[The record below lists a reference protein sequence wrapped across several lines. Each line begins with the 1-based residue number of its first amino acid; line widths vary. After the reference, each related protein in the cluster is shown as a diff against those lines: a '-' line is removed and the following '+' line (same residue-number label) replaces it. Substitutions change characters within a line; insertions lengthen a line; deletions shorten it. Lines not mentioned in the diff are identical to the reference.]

1 LRVFVEAS
9 VDSKSEGDGEK
20 TAERDRSK
28 LTDDDAGQN
37 REHGKGGGM
46 THLVEMRHS
55 RPQRLWSGVPRQMC
69 ERAEDAPVQNGGA
82 HSQHASSRRGNR
94 HDACHSK
101 RCGKSAGSAAKSP
114 ARLYHNRERVDTLSL
129 LRGIAFARLNF
140 TGVANMPW
148 SPCRFRYYPLV
159 LVLLAAP
166 AVWSVRADEPAPA
179 ATNAEDVFALFDGKT
194 TDGWK
199 VTNFAGA
206 GEIKVTGGELIF
218 EKGET
223 LTGLTW
229 KDAAKL
235 PKDNYEI
242 TLLAKKIKGDDFFCG
257 LTFPVRD
264 SYASFIVGGWAGTVV
279 GVSSING
286 LDASE
291 NETTIYR
298 KFDHDKW
305 YRIRV
310 RVANDKLECWIDDEQ
325 TVEVDLKDKKIST
338 RIESDA
344 SCPLGLSTFQVTA
357 AFKDVKLTR
366 LKRAK

>member
-1 LRVFVEAS
+1 
-9 VDSKSEGDGEK
+9 
-20 TAERDRSK
+20 
-28 LTDDDAGQN
+28 
-37 REHGKGGGM
+37 
-46 THLVEMRHS
+46 
-55 RPQRLWSGVPRQMC
+55 
-69 ERAEDAPVQNGGA
+69 
-82 HSQHASSRRGNR
+82 
-94 HDACHSK
+94 
-101 RCGKSAGSAAKSP
+101 
-114 ARLYHNRERVDTLSL
+114 
-129 LRGIAFARLNF
+129 
-140 TGVANMPW
+140 MPW
-148 SPCRFRYYPLV
+148 SPGCFRRLSLV

-166 AVWSVRADEPAPA
+166 AVGSARADEPAPA
-179 ATNAEDVFALFDGKT
+179 ASKADQVLALFDGKT

-242 TLLAKKIKGDDFFCG
+242 TLSAKKIKGDDFFCG

-279 GVSSING
+279 GISSING

-344 SCPLGLSTFQVTA
+344 SRPLGLSTFQVTA

-366 LKRAK
+366 LEPAQ